1 MKKLVLFAALAIFLA
16 ACSTETKN
24 STDSTKV
31 ETATGNF
38 DSYGA
43 MITPDST
50 IEVSTLLAEMGN
62 APTYDTK
69 LKAKVT
75 EVCQKKGCWM
85 NVDLGNGEV
94 MKVTFKDY
102 AFFVPTDNA
111 AMSGKE
117 VIMQGTAKFATIS
130 VEDQKHY
137 AEDAGSTKEEID
149 AIKEPK
155 NEITFEATGVLVPAT
170 AEEAKK

>member
-1 MKKLVLFAALAIFLA
+1 MKKLILFAAIAIFFA
-16 ACSTETKN
+16 ACSSETKKSN
-24 STDSTKV
+24 DATRV
-31 ETATGNF
+31 ETAMGNF
-38 DSYGA
+38 DSYGG

-50 IEVSTLLAEMGN
+50 IDAKTLLTEMGN

-69 LKAKVT
+69 LKAKVV

-85 NVDLGNGEV
+85 NVELGNGEV

-111 AMSGKE
+111 MMAGKE

-137 AEDAGSTKEEID
+137 AEDGGASKAEMD

-155 NEITFEATGVLVPAT
+155 NEITFEANGVLVPVAAEAT
-170 AEEAKK
+170 K